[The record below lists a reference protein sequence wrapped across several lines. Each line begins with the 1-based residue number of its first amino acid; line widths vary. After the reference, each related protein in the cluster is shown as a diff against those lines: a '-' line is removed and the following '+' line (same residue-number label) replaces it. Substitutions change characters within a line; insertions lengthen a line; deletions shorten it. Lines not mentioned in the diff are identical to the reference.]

1 MGTMTHWIKSLSIAA
16 FICMGVLAIY
26 YLGVE
31 LGIIHEQS
39 PNPRSPGL
47 FRRQLRD
54 RARLIGGK
62 TAAGFGPARVGEWF
76 AKQCA
81 ALAAE
86 YKFIPSILFLVVISR
101 LVITLIAVMTLML
114 IRNQPPD
121 PNSLTWLWSKWDA
134 GHFLDVAKHGY
145 MNATEERFFIVF
157 FPLYPFLIRM
167 LAGIIRSYE
176 WAGVALSNLCL
187 AVAAIYLYLL
197 VKLDFNHRIARN
209 SVLSLLI
216 FPVSF
221 FLGVVYSDSL
231 FLALSI
237 MTIYYA
243 RTGKWYYAGLCGC
256 LASLTRNFGVL
267 LLVPVMIEFALT
279 AGLTEK
285 FKRGE
290 LLQIGAE
297 CKKGLV
303 LLLIPLGL
311 GGYLLINRIVTGDC
325 FTFLTYQR
333 EHWSN
338 GFGFFADNLVTI
350 FNNAMNWKATE
361 RIALWIPELIAIIM
375 VIAMIFYGFRK
386 IRVSYLIYMMI
397 YLFTCTSATWLISG
411 PRYLM
416 CLFPVHLLIALII
429 KAKPVQI
436 GYLFLSLS
444 LLAFYTLAFV
454 LDYYVM

>member
-1 MGTMTHWIKSLSIAA
+1 MVTITNYIKSISILA
-16 FICMGVLAIY
+16 FIFMGLMAIF

-31 LGIIHEQS
+31 LGIFHETS
-39 PNPRSPGL
+39 PSRRSPGF
-47 FRRQLRD
+47 FRRKLRNM
-54 RARLIGGK
+54 ARQIGGK
-62 TAAGFGPARVGEWF
+62 VAAWFRATRAGERL
-76 AKQCA
+76 APKHA
-81 ALAAE
+81 ALARK

-101 LVITLIAVMTLML
+101 LVIVLIAVMALML
-114 IRNQPPD
+114 VRNQSPD
-121 PNSLTWLWSKWDA
+121 PNSLAWLWSKWDA

-145 MNATEERFFIVF
+145 LNVGEERFFIVF
-157 FPLYPFLIRM
+157 FPLYPFLIRI
-167 LAGIIRSYE
+167 LAGIIRSCE
-176 WAGVALSNLCL
+176 WAGVIVSNLSL

-197 VKLDFNHRIARN
+197 VKLDHNHRVAYN

-221 FLGVVYSDSL
+221 FLGIVYSDSL

-237 MTIYYA
+237 MTLYYA

-267 LLVPVMIEFALT
+267 LIVPAAIEFALA

-290 LLQIGAE
+290 FRQIRAE
-297 CKKGLV
+297 CKKSLV

-338 GFGFFADNLVTI
+338 SFGFFANNLATV
-350 FNNAMNWKATE
+350 FNNALNWKAAE
-361 RIALWIPELIAIIM
+361 RIALWIPETVAIIM
-375 VIAMIFYGFRK
+375 VIALIFYGFRR
-386 IRVSYLIYMMI
+386 IRVSYLIYMII

-411 PRYLM
+411 SRYLM
-416 CLFPVHLLIALII
+416 CLFPVHLLIALFT
-429 KAKPVQI
+429 KRKPVQL
-436 GYLFLSLS
+436 GYTFLSLA